1 MYFQG
6 PRCLAARRR
15 ERLGQTLREG
25 QALLN
30 RQSGSSAGK
39 NKASFIFYFC
49 SFRVRSFA
57 SSVHTLGVVCT
68 GSADSGVGGC
78 SLIISAPQPPPVR
91 PRYCSEPHLSP
102 VERVLLEITE
112 TEAVYVRDLEE
123 VVEVNKLMIALHF

>member
-1 MYFQG
+1 MYI
-6 PRCLAARRR
+6 C
-15 ERLGQTLREG
+15 
-25 QALLN
+25 N
-30 RQSGSSAGK
+30 V
-39 NKASFIFYFC
+39 N
-49 SFRVRSFA
+49 
-57 SSVHTLGVVCT
+57 VHTLGVVLA

-123 VVEVNKLMIALHF
+123 VVEVNKSTQYTCFIY